1 MEFSTWPFN
10 ILFFYLICITLWGIW
25 LGKKQRTIEDCFLGN
40 RNLPWTAVSFSVVA
54 TETSALTLISI
65 PGLAYITNLNFLQ
78 ITLGYLIGRIII
90 SFVILPVYYKY
101 EVVTAY
107 DFLGRRFGP
116 DIKKIASIVFHLMRL
131 LADGVLLFA
140 TAIPISII
148 TGWSYPVLIAVIG
161 VVTLIYTYMGGIRAV
176 VLIDAFQ
183 MFIYLIGVFVT
194 AAFILYQLPEGWFT
208 VMAATSGENKWQI
221 FNWGFSGTYN
231 FISAI
236 LGGAFLSLASH
247 GTDQVIVQRLLT
259 CKNLHESQKALI
271 TSGVMIIFQFA
282 LFAILGLLLYS
293 YYQGQI
299 IGTNSGFV
307 VTSNHLLPVF
317 ILEILP
323 PWISGI
329 ALVGIFAAAM
339 STLSSSLNSLA
350 SSTMFDIY
358 KHSFG
363 KSNSM
368 QKDLQISRYFTVI
381 WGLLFIGL
389 AMIFTDKDNPI
400 VKLGLSIV
408 LFTYGGLLG
417 SFLLGILFKH
427 VRENAALIA
436 MWGSISFMTWII
448 GVQGFMQHALI
459 ALNLL
464 GFIYLFY
471 RTNERKEHI
480 SMVVILVVSITIIQH
495 AEPVQIIDLWFV
507 MIGCII
513 TVVLGLLLDRFINYR
528 KIG

>member
-1 MEFSTWPFN
+1 MEFSTWNFN
-10 ILFFYLICITLWGIW
+10 ILIFYFIGIILWGRW
-25 LGKKQRTIEDCFLGN
+25 LGKKQRNIEDYFLGN

-65 PGLAYITNLNFLQ
+65 PGLAYVTNLNFLQ

-101 EVVTAY
+101 KVFTAY
-107 DFLGRRFGP
+107 EFLGRRFGP
-116 DIKKIASIVFHLMRL
+116 DMKKFASIVFHLTRL
-131 LADGVLLFA
+131 LADGILLFA

-148 TGWSYPVLIAVIG
+148 TKWSYPVAIAVIG
-161 VVTLIYTYMGGIRAV
+161 VATLIYTYMGGIRAV
-176 VLIDAFQ
+176 VLIDSFQ
-183 MFIYLIGVFVT
+183 MFIYLTGAIVT
-194 AAFILYQLPEGWFT
+194 AAFILYQLPEGWFS
-208 VMAATSGENKWQI
+208 VIAATSTENKWQL
-221 FNWGFSGTYN
+221 FKWGLSGKFN

-259 CKNLHESQKALI
+259 CKNLRESQRALI
-271 TSGVMIIFQFA
+271 TGGVIIIFQFA
-282 LFAILGLLLYS
+282 LLAILGLLLYT

-299 IGTNSGFV
+299 IGPDSGFV
-307 VTSNHLLPVF
+307 ATSDHLLPVF
-317 ILEILP
+317 ILDILP

-329 ALVGIFAAAM
+329 ALIGIFAAAM

-350 SSTMFDIY
+350 SSTMLDIF
-358 KHSFG
+358 KPNFIRN
-363 KSNSM
+363 NSS
-368 QKDLQISRYFTVI
+368 QKDLRISRYFTVV
-381 WGLLFIGL
+381 WGLFFIGL

-427 VRENAALIA
+427 VRENAVLIA
-436 MWGSISFMTWII
+436 MWGSISFMIWVM

-459 ALNLL
+459 AINLL
-464 GFIYLFY
+464 AFLWLFY
-471 RTNERKEHI
+471 RTNDRKEHI
-480 SMVVILVVSITIIQH
+480 SMVVILVVSVTIIQH
-495 AEPVQIIDLWFV
+495 AEPVQISVTWFV

-513 TVVLGLLLDRFINYR
+513 TVVLGLVLDRFINYF